1 MALYINQQLLRQ
13 YSYLTPAAVEGCVA
27 ILLLLPPG
35 CVGDREA
42 LLLRTCLW
50 RDLCALATLLG
61 WVSGCGGEVQSTQ
74 QFRMLFLI
82 LKLPF
87 VWGVFF
93 FERWGKLGC
102 FCPPFRAVGNNCML
116 ALLIQSCFVPSHTL
130 FPLLLR
136 GMLSTTVRASA
147 YTCEVLSWQFLCAE
161 KGTCLGSGELEVAKN
176 PVEQEEQS
184 VLGPKSHWGKIS
196 TRGSTDAHL

>member
-1 MALYINQQLLRQ
+1 MGVRCRALN
-13 YSYLTPAAVEGCVA
+13 S
-27 ILLLLPPG
+27 
-35 CVGDREA
+35 
-42 LLLRTCLW
+42 
-50 RDLCALATLLG
+50 
-61 WVSGCGGEVQSTQ
+61 SGCCSW
-74 QFRMLFLI
+74 FWNCHLF
-82 LKLPF
+82 
-87 VWGVFF
+87 GVFF
-93 FERWGKLGC
+93 FFEGWGKLGC

-196 TRGSTDAHL
+196 TRGSTDAHLWLPNLCMHWRSPLCFAVCCLDSSLDWVKS